1 MEIRTFTPQE
11 MARLLDIRAPVYLS
25 MYLPMDGPTLRDKK
39 MRAAKL
45 LQKTEERIQAHPWGS
60 ERTQALL
67 EPVRREIEAPEF
79 WRKWHG
85 TFILFRTPDEFLTFQ
100 VPVELKER
108 VVLGHEFFIKPL
120 LPALTWARPFYLLA
134 VSQKQVRFLACTFDQ
149 FREIEV
155 EGMPHN
161 LQETLGDVEFEKQ
174 RQLRTVPSAHGAGG
188 SETIHYGEGGERQ
201 KHQEQLER
209 YLRLIDVAVRRTLP
223 ETHAPLVFA
232 GVGYEFAMYQ
242 QLTAYPRLLP
252 FPIKGNPDRTRAATL
267 HARACDLLTDYFQE
281 PKCEA
286 LARFREL
293 HGVGRTFSDTESVLH
308 AAQQGR
314 VQDLFVNQTIR
325 EWGKFNP
332 TNGQV
337 IVSPR
342 GDVGGTELSNLAA
355 IQTLKNKGMVYALD
369 APEMP
374 VPVAMA
380 ATLRY

>member
-1 MEIRTFTPQE
+1 MEIRTFTSHE
-11 MARLLDIRAPVYLS
+11 MAPLLDIRAPVYLS

-45 LQKTEERIQAHPWGS
+45 LQNAEERIQAHPWGS

-67 EPVRREIEAPEF
+67 EPVRRELEAPEF

-85 TFILFRTPDEFLTFQ
+85 TFILFRTPDEFLAFQ

-108 VVLGHEFFIKPL
+108 VVVGPEFFIKPL

-134 VSQKQVRFLACTFDQ
+134 VSQKQVRFLECTFDQ
-149 FREIEV
+149 FRVLEV

-161 LQETLGDVEFEKQ
+161 LQETLGNIEFEKQ

-188 SETIHYGEGGERQ
+188 SETIHYGEGGELQ
-201 KHQEQLER
+201 EHKEQLGR
-209 YLRLIDVAVRRTLP
+209 YLRLIDAAIRRILP
-223 ETHAPLVFA
+223 ETPVPLVFA

-242 QLTAYPRLLP
+242 QLTAYRRLLP
-252 FPIKGNPDRTRAATL
+252 FSIKGNPDRTRAATL
-267 HARACDLLTDYFQE
+267 HARARDLLTEYFRE
-281 PKCEA
+281 PQCEA
-286 LARFREL
+286 LERFQEL
-293 HGVGRTFSDTESVLH
+293 HGAGRTFSDTESVLR

-314 VQDLFVNQTIR
+314 VQDLFVNQTIQ
-325 EWGKFNP
+325 EWGEYNA
-332 TNGQV
+332 TGGEV
-337 IVSPR
+337 IMSPR
-342 GDVGGTELSNLAA
+342 GDVGVTELSNLAA
-355 IQTLKNKGMVYALD
+355 IQTLKNKGMAFALD
-369 APEMP
+369 ASEMP